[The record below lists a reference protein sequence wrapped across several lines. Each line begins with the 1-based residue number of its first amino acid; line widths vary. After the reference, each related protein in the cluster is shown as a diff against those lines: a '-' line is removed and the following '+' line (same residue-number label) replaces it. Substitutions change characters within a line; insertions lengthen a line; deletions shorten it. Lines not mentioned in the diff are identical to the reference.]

1 MESLD
6 RLIHLIRKL
15 RAPDGCP
22 WDRQQKKEDIGK
34 FMLEEAYEA
43 IDALEK
49 NNPEAL
55 KEELGDV
62 LFQILFIC
70 EICAE
75 SGLFSLEDVM
85 DGVNEK
91 MIRRHPHVFGTVKVT
106 SVQDVKD
113 NWQQIK
119 KKERKETGREKSL
132 FSSIPRSLPAL
143 KRAQKITALA
153 SQSGFDWK
161 DIQGVRNKLQEEW
174 QEFEAAVKSE
184 NRIKTEE
191 ELGDILFTMVN
202 LSRFLRVD
210 AETALSKTTDKFLRR
225 FAHVT
230 EQLSSRGLKP
240 EEATLQQMDALWDE
254 AKKKD

>member
-1 MESLD
+1 MESLN
-6 RLIHLIRKL
+6 RLIDLIRKL

-34 FMLEEAYEA
+34 YMLEEAYEA

-49 NNPEAL
+49 KNPEAL

-119 KKERKETGREKSL
+119 KRSARKPAGRKVCS
-132 FSSIPRSLPAL
+132 PAY
-143 KRAQKITALA
+143 RA
-153 SQSGFDWK
+153 
-161 DIQGVRNKLQEEW
+161 
-174 QEFEAAVKSE
+174 
-184 NRIKTEE
+184 
-191 ELGDILFTMVN
+191 
-202 LSRFLRVD
+202 RFRL
-210 AETALSKTTDKFLRR
+210 
-225 FAHVT
+225 
-230 EQLSSRGLKP
+230 
-240 EEATLQQMDALWDE
+240 
-254 AKKKD
+254 